1 MNKDP
6 NPQSPDQ
13 PVVLVKWYDYTR
25 WVLDRVDQFPKNQ
38 RFVLGTR
45 LADAV
50 MEVLELLSEAAYAA
64 GRRKA
69 ELLGRANRR
78 IEATR
83 WLVRLTEDR
92 NLVSKR
98 QFAFSARSL
107 EQPPFSPMYSAQ
119 IRSSRTFLQKQIPS
133 SQFKSKLLAAGE
145 DCER

>member
-107 EQPPFSPMYSAQ
+107 EECGRMVGGWLKSN
-119 IRSSRTFLQKQIPS
+119 SR
-133 SQFKSKLLAAGE
+133 
-145 DCER
+145 R

>member
-64 GRRKA
+64 GRRKV

-107 EQPPFSPMYSAQ
+107 EECGRMVGGWLKS
-119 IRSSRTFLQKQIPS
+119 SSR
-133 SQFKSKLLAAGE
+133 
-145 DCER
+145 R

>member
-1 MNKDP
+1 M
-6 NPQSPDQ
+6 
-13 PVVLVKWYDYTR
+13 VLVKWYDYTR

-133 SQFKSKLLAAGE
+133 SISSC
-145 DCER
+145 DPP